1 MSTEAK
7 NKSASHTQNEDHG
20 SRSGN
25 IIGVYTIGGGIILFA
40 LLIWFGL

>member
-7 NKSASHTQNEDHG
+7 NKSASHEQDEDHG
-20 SRSGN
+20 SRSGS
-25 IIGVYTIGGGIILFA
+25 IVGIYTVGGGIILFA